1 MRRPIDI
8 MTPATIK
15 KTDVSGDPFFLV
27 EPQNGFECLITS
39 MLAAL
44 DVGLGEE
51 QIIKNVKS
59 VIDDLELIF
68 DGELETSVRSNLTN
82 LTRKHLL
89 IQDVVGDY
97 WVSEN
102 GRAVGS
108 ELLSRFRLK
117 MAGC

>member
-1 MRRPIDI
+1 MGKSVDI

-15 KTDVSGDPFFLV
+15 KTEVLENPFLTV
-27 EPQNGFECLITS
+27 ETQNGFECLITS

-51 QIIKNVKS
+51 QIIRNVKS
-59 VIDDLELIF
+59 VIEDLELIF
-68 DGELETSVRSNLTN
+68 EGELEESVRSNLAN

-89 IQDVVGDY
+89 RQDVVGDY
-97 WVSEN
+97 WMSEN
-102 GRAVGS
+102 GRVIGS

-117 MAGC
+117 LVGC